1 MIWRDILKKTYR
13 FCPLFSPLFFF
24 LSVLLRYNWHTL
36 LYLYTEHHYWH
47 FRPPDVWG
55 FFPHIKAIHDINWVS
70 YNLTQFWKWVRY
82 HRLKISSA
90 RMLPQHFRYQGI
102 VGSQSTHNFCLI
114 GYTSE
119 IFTIP
124 SLINNNLL
132 EWLTELRK
140 IFCLLDYQFITE
152 GNNSETDTRDAYR
165 KVWGKDRAPCPP
177 RCSPL
182 LHLHKLTNLESFWT
196 LSFGFLWRLHY
207 RSAID

>member
-1 MIWRDILKKTYR
+1 MWRDILKKNLQILS
-13 FCPLFSPLFFF
+13 FVFSFIFF

-55 FFPHIKAIHDINWVS
+55 FFSHIKAIHDINWVS

-132 EWLTELRK
+132 EWLTELRETLNYIHELLKNK
-140 IFCLLDYQFITE
+140 IND
-152 GNNSETDTRDAYR
+152 TDEQPDEVIHRLGVSQVEEVLSLWSWD
-165 KVWGKDRAPCPP
+165 VSPWIWM
-177 RCSPL
+177 CSSTW
-182 LHLHKLTNLESFWT
+182 KLPDPYS
-196 LSFGFLWRLHY
+196 
-207 RSAID
+207 